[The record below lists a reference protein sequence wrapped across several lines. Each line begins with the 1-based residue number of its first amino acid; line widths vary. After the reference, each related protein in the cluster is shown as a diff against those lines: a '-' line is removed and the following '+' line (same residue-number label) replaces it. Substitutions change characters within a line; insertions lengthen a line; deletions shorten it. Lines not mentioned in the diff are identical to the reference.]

1 MIEALRTKNFHP
13 LGRQIAFCVSL
24 VLGGSACALSLGSP
38 SPIATAQREYA
49 HHPFTLSELTEELLS
64 NNSQLRSAT
73 GTASA
78 AQFGVE
84 PAKALDNPS
93 LNVTQDPLRNNPLAV
108 GTSTGMSW
116 SFSQN
121 LPWPG
126 KKQLNGDIAQAQA
139 NYTKEQVNQL
149 KVLLIGQ
156 LKTAWINWQQTTAQI
171 QVATVQA
178 DRLEQIKAIVKL
190 RYANNAAAYVDFI
203 NAQVTQAQI
212 QNDIL
217 GLQRQAQSLLAQI
230 SWLIGYTSDQRLNI
244 ETIHISAERDL
255 SPLSYFKHRALATNP
270 ALKAS
275 KFFLTAAQR
284 NVDLAELG
292 KRPDFSVGVLSHSA
306 APPWGFGNSSG
317 YGLSLSATLPLYFSS
332 KERNLIDQA
341 KAQLG
346 AARDADES
354 LEQQIGLAVE
364 TAYLQ
369 WAQSIEQ
376 LKLTEERIV
385 SQARVGY
392 RMALSNYSNNQMPYV
407 DLLNSYNTLRAA
419 ELAVEQARSTALQ
432 ARIALDVAVGESEN
446 KSQE

>member
-1 MIEALRTKNFHP
+1 MIEALSTKNFQP
-13 LGRQIAFCVSL
+13 LGRQIAFCISL
-24 VLGGSACALSLGSP
+24 ALTGTAFAISPESP
-38 SPIATAQREYA
+38 SPITTAQREYRD
-49 HHPFTLSELTEELLS
+49 HQFTLADLIQELLT

-73 GTASA
+73 GTATA

-93 LNVTQDPLRNNPLAV
+93 LNITQDPLRNNPLAV

-121 LPWPG
+121 LSWPG
-126 KKQLNGDIAQAQA
+126 KKQLSGDIAQAQA
-139 NYTKEQVNQL
+139 DYTKEQVNQL
-149 KVLLIGQ
+149 KAQLLGQ

-178 DRLEQIKAIVKL
+178 NRLEQIKAIVKL

-217 GLQRQAQSLLAQI
+217 GLQRQAKALLAQI
-230 SWLIGYTSDQRLNI
+230 SWLIGYTSDQGLNL

-255 SPLSYFKHRALATNP
+255 SPLSHFKHRALATNP
-270 ALKAS
+270 AIKAS

-284 NVDLAELG
+284 SVDLAELG
-292 KRPDFSVGVLSHSA
+292 KRPDFNVGVLSHSA
-306 APPWGFGNSSG
+306 APPWGVGNSSG
-317 YGLSLSATLPLYFSS
+317 YGLSLSATFPLYFSS

-354 LEQQIGLAVE
+354 LEQQIRLAVE

-385 SQARVGY
+385 TQARVGY
-392 RMALSNYSNNQMPYV
+392 RMALSNYSNNQMSYM
-407 DLLNSYNTLRAA
+407 DLLNSYNTLRTA
-419 ELAVEQARSTALQ
+419 ELAVEQARSAALQ
-432 ARIALDVAVGESEN
+432 ARIALDVAVGESAN
-446 KSQE
+446 QSQE